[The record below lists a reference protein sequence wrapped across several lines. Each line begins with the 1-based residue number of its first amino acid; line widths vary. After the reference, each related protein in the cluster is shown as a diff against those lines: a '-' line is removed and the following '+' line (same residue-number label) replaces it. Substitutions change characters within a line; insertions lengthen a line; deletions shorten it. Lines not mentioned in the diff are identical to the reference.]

1 MSEFSFY
8 QIDAVGPDQPDTERA
23 TTVTTSPILRAFDS
37 KISNF
42 GALNVGNRMSS
53 DYTRTNLGFAT
64 KDDLSDWEY
73 ITGAELDAEVELNPY
88 VLGSSVKRTRDDQF
102 FRMGMSNQEGESV
115 DLPKYDVGDTKEVSA
130 EGMVAGKNWPSE
142 GWRSFGG
149 KYDFTPYVGGG
160 TVH

>member
-8 QIDAVGPDQPDTERA
+8 QIDAVGPDQPDTERG
-23 TTVTTSPILRAFDS
+23 TTVTTSPILRGFDS

-42 GALNVGNRMSS
+42 GILNVGNRMAS
-53 DYTRTNLGFAT
+53 DYTRTNLVFET
-64 KDDLSDWEY
+64 KDTLSNWEY
-73 ITGAELDAEVELNPY
+73 ITGAEQDADIELNPY
-88 VLGSSVKRTRDDQF
+88 VLGSSIKHVRDDQF

-115 DLPKYDVGDTKEVSA
+115 ELPKFDVGDTKEVSG
-130 EGMVAGKNWPSE
+130 ELTTGKNWPSE